1 MGRGRWGFWRYGKD
15 IGIDLGT
22 STVLVYVKG
31 RGLILSEPSLLAVD
45 KQSHRLLKTGE
56 EARALLNQT
65 PGSLAASRPIR
76 RGVISDYEKTVELLR
91 SLLRTAHAA
100 GVFRPRL
107 LISLPPGST
116 EVEARAVIDAGLQAG
131 ARQVRLLEQPL
142 AALLGGGVDVAGPYG
157 HMVVDVGGG
166 TTDIAVVSL
175 GQIMAVSSLKVA
187 GDQFDEAIVK
197 HVRNRHQV
205 LLGIHGAELIKR
217 SIGCAIPLSP
227 EETMETRGRDLETGL
242 PKTLAITSTE
252 VAEALASPIEQILEG
267 ISEVLERTPPELAG
281 DIAREGILLTGGGV
295 LLRGLDRRV
304 SACCGLPV
312 RLAEDP
318 HTAVIYGLGKALD
331 SAFDNSPGKT

>member
-1 MGRGRWGFWRYGKD
+1 MGRGRRGFWRFGKD
-15 IGIDLGT
+15 SGIDLGT
-22 STVLVYVKG
+22 STVWVYGKG
-31 RGLILSEPSLLAVD
+31 RGLLLSEPSLLAVD
-45 KQSHRLLKTGE
+45 KQTRRLLQTGE
-56 EARALLNQT
+56 EAQVLLNQT
-65 PGSLAASRPIR
+65 PGSLAAFRPIHQ
-76 RGVISDYEKTVELLR
+76 GVISDYEKTVEMLRVLLR
-91 SLLRTAHAA
+91 KARATGL
-100 GVFRPRL
+100 FRPRL

-142 AALLGGGVDVAGPYG
+142 AALLGAGVDVGSPYG

-175 GQIMAVSSLKVA
+175 GQIMASVSLTVA

-227 EETMETRGRDLETGL
+227 EETMETRGRDLDTGL
-242 PKTLAITSTE
+242 PKTLTVTSTE
-252 VAEALASPIEQILEG
+252 VAEALTSPIGQILEG
-267 ISEVLERTPPELAG
+267 VQEVLERTPPELAA
-281 DIAREGILLTGGGV
+281 DIAQEGILLTGGGV
-295 LLRGLDRRV
+295 LLRGLDRRI
-304 SACCGLPV
+304 STCCGLPV

-318 HTAVIYGLGKALD
+318 LATVVQGLGKALE
-331 SAFDNSPGKT
+331 SAFDSTSSRS